1 MTRLIPAGA
10 LLFAA
15 AVSAPLFAY
24 GPTATDA
31 SSAPA
36 VEGSAAAPAVAP
48 QPDAPVLPQQTV
60 DVVVR
65 VERFAGDFDVAP
77 LAGTPVRLHIVVQP
91 HQVLETL
98 EGTTDAN
105 GRVAFLVPLRAG
117 AEAVAEVT
125 DGSRRF
131 ADPVSVAEPGLR
143 EVTIQS
149 WATTSDPSVVFVSRL
164 VTIMQPSEN
173 YLVVQ
178 QVYSFAVDQPVI
190 YRPDLS
196 EPGPGM
202 AARMV
207 RVPLPEGAAGV
218 QVIRPAEQV
227 RHLGDALF
235 FGGEVAPAGAGE
247 RGPSLV
253 VQYSLKH
260 NNASSY
266 VFEQALALDTESV
279 SFVVPRLTGLSRHPI
294 LDVTLDV
301 PFCDSPVSGIACF
314 EEITSDTSG
323 MAIDP
328 TAQVLVARGGRGNAG
343 DVVRIGTRGWPSRP
357 KYAAFGAGALGV
369 FALIAGLLLVRRE
382 LRLAPA
388 DVDPA
393 VRRLQALEAQRVR
406 LLAEAQALE
415 EAYARGEVLRHQYEG
430 RRAALE
436 EQLAVVYRGLRETA
450 SVVS

>member
-1 MTRLIPAGA
+1 MTRFSALRSFGLVGA
-10 LLFAA
+10 LSSLLAAFA
-15 AVSAPLFAY
+15 P
-24 GPTATDA
+24 PDATETT
-31 SSAPA
+31 PVA
-36 VEGSAAAPAVAP
+36 VEGSAATDVVAASTAQPAVA
-48 QPDAPVLPQQTV
+48 QTV

-65 VERFAGDFDVAP
+65 VERLAGDFAAAP
-77 LAGTPVRLHIVVQP
+77 LADAPVRLHIVVQP
-91 HQVLETL
+91 HQVIETR
-98 EGTTDAN
+98 EGTTDAS
-105 GRVAFLVPLRAG
+105 GRVAFTVPVTAG

-131 ADPVSVAEPGLR
+131 ADPISLSEPGLR
-143 EVTIQS
+143 EVVIQS

-164 VTIMQPSEN
+164 VTIVQPSEN

-196 EPGPGM
+196 DPGPGM

-207 RVPLPEGAAGV
+207 RVALPEGAAGV
-218 QVIRPAEQV
+218 QIIRPAEQV

-235 FGGEVAPAGAGE
+235 FGGEVAPAGMGE

-260 NNASSY
+260 NNAESF
-266 VFEQALALDTESV
+266 VFEQALTLDTESI

-301 PFCDSPVSGIACF
+301 PLCAEPVSGTVCF
-314 EEITSDTSG
+314 EEITNDTSG

-328 TAQVLVARGGRGNAG
+328 TAQVLVARGGRGSAG
-343 DVVRIGTRGWPSRP
+343 DVVRIGTDGWPSRP
-357 KYAAFGAGALGV
+357 NYPAFGAGLLGAL
-369 FALIAGLLLVRRE
+369 ALLFGLVLVRRE
-382 LRLAPA
+382 LRLAPTA
-388 DVDPA
+388 VDPQ

-406 LLAEAQALE
+406 LIAEAQALE
-415 EAYARGEVLRHQYEG
+415 EAYARGEVLRHQYEA
-430 RRAALE
+430 RRAAIE
-436 EQLAVVYRGLRETA
+436 EQLAVVFRGLRESA
-450 SVVS
+450 SVAS